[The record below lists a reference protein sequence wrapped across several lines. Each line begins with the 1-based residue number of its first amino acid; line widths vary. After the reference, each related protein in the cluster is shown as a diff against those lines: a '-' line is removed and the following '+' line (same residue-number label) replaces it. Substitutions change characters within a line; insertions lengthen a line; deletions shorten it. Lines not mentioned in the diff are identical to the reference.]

1 MLPRRGEG
9 PFVTVG
15 SPRPGP
21 PRAEEA
27 APRSLVRYLRGV
39 ASLTRPAR
47 FLLGGMFARAG

>member
-1 MLPRRGEG
+1 MLPGGEG

-21 PRAEEA
+21 PEEA